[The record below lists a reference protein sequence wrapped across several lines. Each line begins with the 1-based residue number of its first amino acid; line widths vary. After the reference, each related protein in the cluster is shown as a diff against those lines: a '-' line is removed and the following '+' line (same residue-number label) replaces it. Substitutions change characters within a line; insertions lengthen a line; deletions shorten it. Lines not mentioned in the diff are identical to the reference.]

1 MMTQT
6 TSLESEL
13 ETLEQKADEYDRR
26 TNIEQ
31 RVTQAESNL
40 KELNRALYKFNNSL
54 DDFEQQTGIL
64 TEVFGRSLPS
74 KAAGA
79 RDKTRAITRVSQ
91 DDVLDMIDDS
101 GQSLSSHIDDVRDT
115 RENVKDAQRF
125 INEHLKEIR
134 RSQLNEANTAES
146 ILKIVGEDPD
156 AIRTIN
162 QYRSFLKSILNPK
175 DSVAQLKIRWQ
186 KLENALGNIDTD
198 WDSFQERHGLSDQT
212 IEDLKTLSKKG
223 EVDLDEL
230 SDTSINEMLDVPELR
245 STIKVSI

>member
-1 MMTQT
+1 MAIQT

-13 ETLEQKADEYDRR
+13 ESLEQKADEYDRR

-31 RVTQAESNL
+31 RVAQAENNL
-40 KELNRALYKFNNSL
+40 KELNRALYKFDNSL

-74 KAAGA
+74 KAMGA
-79 RDKTRAITRVSQ
+79 RDKTRSITRVSQ

-101 GQSLSSHIDDVRDT
+101 GQSLSSYIGDVRDT
-115 RENVKDAQRF
+115 RENVKEAQRF
-125 INEHLKEIR
+125 INEHVKEIR

-156 AIRTIN
+156 AIRTIS

-175 DSVAQLKIRWQ
+175 DSVSNLKIRWR
-186 KLENALGNIDTD
+186 KLENALESIDTD
-198 WDSFQERHGLSDQT
+198 WDSFQKRHGLSDQT
-212 IEDLKTLSKKG
+212 IEDLKTLSKRG